1 MIYFEYMRKY
11 LYICSRNI
19 TFKVFINME
28 KNITIESIR
37 NKSYEEMSREEKQ
50 FFCENAHL
58 LCEDTQEDNGII
70 IVDDIDSYISKRN
83 LVNVSELENR

>member
-1 MIYFEYMRKY
+1 
-11 LYICSRNI
+11 
-19 TFKVFINME
+19 
-28 KNITIESIR
+28 
-37 NKSYEEMSREEKQ
+37 MSREEKQ

-83 LVNVSELENR
+83 LVNVSELESKENLDNHCVDLETARKIIMDAILPLCK